1 MRSFAL
7 RQEDYVALDLSA
19 LNANQ
24 QAAVVWEEGPL
35 LVLAGP
41 GSGKTKV
48 LTTRIARLIAE
59 SPDKRFRVLGLTFTT
74 KAADEMRTRIDGMIT
89 DGRDRV
95 QLATFHSFAAD
106 VLRQHGSHVGFKPD
120 FVILN
125 QTADR
130 ESVLLDAIREC
141 AREGLDTEDADVKLL
156 PFLDRLLDTCT
167 GTEEV
172 RQRVRDPDL
181 ANKAAALFAEYRHQL
196 EKTNRLDFPC
206 LIGKAIEL
214 LESKPAVARLL
225 RSAYTRVCVDEFQD
239 TNASQHRFLRAIVGA
254 TPPDLFVVADD
265 DQIIYQWN
273 GASPERL
280 SELRHDYKM
289 RVVQLP
295 ANYRCPPAV
304 IGLANKLI
312 QHNLS
317 RSSDKQPLVAV
328 KVDEKTDS
336 VRVQRFEDVADE
348 MAWVAAD
355 IAGRGVSAHAHCV
368 VLARTKKVLESAAA
382 ALEAA
387 GVRAAL
393 NVRKDEFESAPF
405 RWLHSILRLANARGD
420 REQLRRTCKA
430 FYSIEGIDL
439 RVEQVVASAAVT
451 GGDLLRAWFEETLA
465 NALTDLSREF
475 LVQLRT
481 RIVSRLDF
489 QAFIATSLDWFRQI
503 QGDEERDQEALGDF
517 TAEEAM
523 WRELVQTIGDRLG
536 EGLTLE
542 AFLQEMDLAP
552 KMPPSPPNATRCLTI
567 HSSKGMEFAH
577 VYLVGLV
584 EDQLPSFQAVKK
596 GPESRELQE
605 ERRNCFVAIT
615 RAQESLTMTYAERY
629 SGWAKQPS
637 RFLSEMGLLG
647 GGK

>member
-1 MRSFAL
+1 MP
-7 RQEDYVALDLSA
+7 LDLSL

-24 QAAVVWEEGPL
+24 QTAVTWEKGPL

-48 LTTRIARLIAE
+48 LTTRIVRLVSE
-59 SPDKRFRVLGLTFTT
+59 SPDKRFRILGLTFTT
-74 KAADEMRTRIDGMIT
+74 KAADEMRSRIDTLIS

-95 QLATFHSFAAD
+95 ALATFHSFAAD
-106 VLRQHGSHVGFKPD
+106 VLRQHGSHVGFRPD

-130 ESVLLDAIREC
+130 EAVLLDAIREC
-141 AREGLDTEDADVKLL
+141 AREGIETDESDVKLL

-167 GTEEV
+167 HSDEV
-172 RQRVRDPDL
+172 RNRVRDPEL
-181 ANKAAALFAEYRHQL
+181 ADKAAALFAQYRLEL

-206 LIGKAIEL
+206 LLSKAIEL

-225 RSAYTRVCVDEFQD
+225 RTTYTRVCVDEFQD
-239 TNASQHRFLRAIVGA
+239 TNYSQYRFLRAIVGGA
-254 TPPDLFVVADD
+254 PRDLFVVADD

-280 SELRHDYKM
+280 LELRNDYKM
-289 RVVQLP
+289 SVVQLP

-304 IGLANKLI
+304 IDLANKLI
-312 QHNLS
+312 QHNDS
-317 RSSDKQPLVAV
+317 RSADKQPLIAI
-328 KVDEKTDS
+328 KPEDRADS
-336 VRVQRFEDVADE
+336 VRLQRFDDAAEEV
-348 MAWVAAD
+348 AWVATD
-355 IAGRGVSAHAHCV
+355 IAGRGPMVHGKCV
-368 VLARTKKVLESAAA
+368 VLARTKKVLEAAA
-382 ALEAA
+382 EALQAA
-387 GVRAAL
+387 GVTPAL
-393 NVRKDEFESAPF
+393 HVRKDEFESAAF

-420 REQLRRTCKA
+420 REQVRRACKA
-430 FYSIEGIDL
+430 FYTIDGLDL
-439 RVEQVVASAAVT
+439 RVEQVLASAAVT

-465 NALTDLSREF
+465 KEALSDLSREF
-475 LVQLRT
+475 LSALRT

-489 QAFIATSLDWFRQI
+489 QGFISTSLDWFRQLHADD
-503 QGDEERDQEALGDF
+503 GRDLEALGDF
-517 TAEEAM
+517 QAEEAM

-536 EGLTLE
+536 DGMTLE

-552 KMPPSPPNATRCLTI
+552 KVPPPPPNATRCLTI
-567 HSSKGMEFAH
+567 HSSKGMEFEH

-596 GPESRELQE
+596 GPQSRELQE

-615 RAQESLTMTYAERY
+615 RAQLSLTLTYAGRY
-629 SGWAKQPS
+629 SGWQKSPS
-637 RFLSEMGLLG
+637 RFLCEMGLLG
-647 GGK
+647 DGT